1 MLPGTD
7 EKPTFPTNL
16 LADFAGG
23 GLMCVLGILLALI
36 ERGKSGRGQVV
47 NVDMVCYHV
56 QEDHGMLIHGLQVS
70 GTRYLSSHP
79 LLLAL
84 LRQPIYSKPRGQN
97 TLDGGAPF
105 YSIYT
110 CKDSGLMSLG
120 CLEPQ
125 FFQAFIDGFL
135 KALPNGFAL
144 ADGWQP
150 TIRNQ
155 HDRDEWPRLREFIEL
170 GFKTNTRQYWTDVFH
185 GRFSFAPILNGTHA
199 RIM

>member
-7 EKPTFPTNL
+7 EKPAFPTNL

-155 HDRDEWPRLREFIEL
+155 HDRGEWPRLREFIEL
-170 GFKTNTRQYWTDVFH
+170 GFKTNTRQYWTDAFH

-199 RIM
+199 RTM